1 MITIDTSALI
11 RFFTNDIPNDAKIVK
26 NIIDSEEEI
35 IIPDVVFPEIEYVLL
50 GQTYNSTRLMV
61 LKAFQ
66 FLSLKKN
73 IKLSAEVLLGIELYA
88 NSNLDIADC
97 VIAGTALNI
106 KLISFDKK
114 LLKLVKDFTF

>member
-1 MITIDTSALI
+1 
-11 RFFTNDIPNDAKIVK
+11 
-26 NIIDSEEEI
+26 
-35 IIPDVVFPEIEYVLL
+35 
-50 GQTYNSTRLMV
+50 MV

-73 IKLSAEVLLGIELYA
+73 IKLSAEVLLGIEFYA

-97 VIAGTALNI
+97 IIAATALNI

-114 LLKLVKDFTF
+114 LLKLAKDNENPIAN